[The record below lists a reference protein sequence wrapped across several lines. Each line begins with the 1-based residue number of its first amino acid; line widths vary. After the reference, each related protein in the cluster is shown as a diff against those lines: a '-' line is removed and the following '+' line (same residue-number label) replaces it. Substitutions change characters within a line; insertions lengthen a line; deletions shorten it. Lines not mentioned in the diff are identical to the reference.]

1 MSTWVASKELLVEH
15 LTRVLDACSDATVGF
30 DTHGRI
36 TSWNHGAQSLF
47 GYLPEEIIGSHVTKL
62 DPPGGEGCSV
72 MLQRACAG
80 QTLARLPVRRRHKDG
95 RILEVELTV
104 VPAFS
109 VSHEP
114 LYFTA
119 VYRDLSYQ
127 RGLETRLQ
135 ATRVDPVTGLPSS
148 QVFIEHLVQALSTG
162 TFPGAGEARG
172 ITSNGTKEPSNW
184 VAIFDLDAFGAINDA
199 LGDESGDRVL
209 RVLAWRLLNCERLS
223 PSHRLVAR
231 LAGDEIGVF
240 FSASGEQEAKDK
252 VARALDVF
260 SMPVE
265 MGQRTLRVHASC
277 GLTEARP
284 GLLPLQVIRQAKSAL
299 ALAKA
304 TGKRHMRMFDPSLH
318 SRSLEELDL
327 ADELSQAVER
337 RQIVPWFQPVVELA
351 TGRIVGAEALARWI
365 HPIRGTVM
373 PAHFI
378 ELAERTGDIIEI
390 TFQIFEQSLSML
402 ATWEAHDLVKDFHL
416 SLNLSPVHLRHPF
429 LARDLART
437 IEHSGADP
445 SLIQVEITESALIDD
460 NELTASALNDM
471 RSLGLRMA
479 IDDFGS
485 GYATIG
491 ALDKVQ
497 PQLAKLDRSLIH
509 GITENLHRA
518 HLVQATLDML
528 HATEI
533 DTLAEGVEDRS
544 EGEMLGSMGCQFGQG
559 FYWARPMPVEDFT
572 ALLSSPTLPVEHPAP
587 NATSS

>member
-1 MSTWVASKELLVEH
+1 MNPAIASKALWTEH
-15 LTRVLDACSDATVGF
+15 LSQVLDVCSDATIGF
-30 DTHGRI
+30 DTKGRI
-36 TSWNHGAQSLF
+36 TSWNQGAQNLF
-47 GYLPEEIIGSHVTKL
+47 GYLPEEIIGCHVTTL

-72 MLQRACAG
+72 MLQRALAG
-80 QTLARLPVRRRHKDG
+80 QTLSRLPVRRRHKDG

-109 VSHEP
+109 AAHKP

-127 RGLETRLQ
+127 RHLETRLQ
-135 ATRVDPVTGLPSS
+135 ATRTDPVTGLPSS
-148 QVFIEHLVQALSTG
+148 QVFIEYLEQTLGNATS
-162 TFPGAGEARG
+162 PGAPEASD
-172 ITSNGTKEPSNW
+172 TSHW

-209 RVLAWRLLNCERLS
+209 RVLAWRLLNCDRLA
-223 PSHRLVAR
+223 PSHAILAR
-231 LAGDEIGVF
+231 LAGDEIAVL
-240 FSASGEQEAKDK
+240 FSATDENDAKDTI
-252 VARALDVF
+252 ARALEVF

-265 MGQRTLRVHASC
+265 LGQRTLRVHASC
-277 GLTEARP
+277 GVAEARP

-318 SRSLEELDL
+318 AKSLEELDL

-337 RQIVPWFQPVVELA
+337 RQIVPWFQPVVELT
-351 TGRIVGAEALARWI
+351 TGRIVGAEALARWM
-365 HPIRGTVM
+365 HPTRGTVM
-373 PAHFI
+373 PGSFI

-402 ATWEAHDLVKDFHL
+402 ATWGAHGLVKDFHL

-429 LARDLART
+429 LARDLAR
-437 IEHSGADP
+437 IIDHSGADP
-445 SLIQVEITESALIDD
+445 SLIQAEITESALIDD
-460 NELTASALNDM
+460 NELTASALEDM
-471 RSLGLRMA
+471 RALGLRMA

-497 PQLAKLDRSLIH
+497 PHLAKLDRSLIH
-509 GITENLHRA
+509 GITENPHRA

-528 HATEI
+528 HATNIE
-533 DTLAEGVEDRS
+533 TLAEGVEDRA
-544 EGEMLGSMGCQFGQG
+544 EGEMLNSMGCQFGQG

-572 ALLSSPTLPVEHPAP
+572 SLLSERSLPVGQAARSVT
-587 NATSS
+587 NS